1 MAWDS
6 GPCGPAGAATP
17 HALPGKSTPP
27 LAGPYRATGQ
37 MGHLGSP
44 APQSQP
50 ETVMGPARSL
60 PTTVSCA

>member
-1 MAWDS
+1 MVQLEQR
-6 GPCGPAGAATP
+6 PLTT
-17 HALPGKSTPP
+17 HPGKSSPP
-27 LAGPYRATGQ
+27 PTGPYRAAGQ

-50 ETVMGPARSL
+50 ETVVGLAQSL